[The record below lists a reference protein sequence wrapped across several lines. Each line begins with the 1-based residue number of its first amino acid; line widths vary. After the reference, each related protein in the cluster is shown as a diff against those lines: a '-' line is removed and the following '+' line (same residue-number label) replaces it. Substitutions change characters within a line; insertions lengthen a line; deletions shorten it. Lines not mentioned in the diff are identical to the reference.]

1 MKHSQLRGLLFPVLA
16 MIVALSVSACSSAE
30 EPAAPQQPQPA
41 AAAQPAAPA
50 VVTSGQSPA
59 APQQP
64 AQPAPAA
71 TAIPLDVQ
79 PPPAVAAVPA
89 RPPRALPTAVPVEE
103 ARYGGALR
111 WIPQGSV
118 ASLDSHVTSAAVTL
132 SYGYNMYDTLVSW
145 DANGALQ
152 PQMLEDWSVEEDG
165 TKFVF
170 TLREGQKFHD
180 GSELT
185 SDDVIASLDR
195 WRQKAAYGPFFNEVL
210 EGFTKIDN
218 TSLSAEFSE
227 PVGIFLQGLGIPTV
241 SYPIIMPSSV
251 AATPVSDIVSDHTG
265 SGPFQFVQWDL
276 GDRII
281 LEKFQDYVPRDE
293 APSFL
298 AGGKVAYLDRLEMI
312 EVPDQETRV
321 AALVTGEVDFL
332 DIMSLDFY
340 DRLNDDPSVE
350 VEIGKPGSQPIF
362 YFNKSIPPFDMTP
375 NGKLMRQ
382 AIQALTNAEE
392 IMQGYG
398 PSNLWATCPSMFSCG
413 TFFANEVV
421 PEKYSMNNVELA
433 KQLLDQAGYDGEPL
447 IILDPADFPTIHP
460 IPIVLNEQLKRAGV
474 NVDYRVVD
482 WATEVQI
489 VLSPRGSP
497 ASKEWHIAPTWM
509 SSWAFL
515 PLANGIISKDGI
527 GFYESPAMQDLR
539 ARFARESDLNELKK
553 IADEMQRVYFEEV
566 PYVHLGNF
574 FQLRAMNE
582 SLDGLIASPVGGFY
596 AVGLYWEDAEKRD
609 Q

>member
-1 MKHSQLRGLLFPVLA
+1 MRYSIWIVLVLMVVMTA
-16 MIVALSVSACSSAE
+16 VLACSSAE
-30 EPAAPQQPQPA
+30 EPGAPQAPQQP

-50 VVTSGQSPA
+50 PAMSGQSPA

-64 AQPAPAA
+64 ALPAPAA

-79 PPPAVAAVPA
+79 PPPAVAAIPA
-89 RPPRALPTAVPVEE
+89 RPPRALPTAVPAGE
-103 ARYGGALR
+103 ARYGGTLR

-132 SYGYNMYDTLVSW
+132 GYGYNMYDTLVSW
-145 DANGALQ
+145 DAEGALQ

-180 GSELT
+180 GNALT

-210 EGFTKIDN
+210 EGFTKIDDM
-218 TSLSAEFSE
+218 TLTAEFSE

-241 SYPIIMPSSV
+241 SYPIVMPSSV
-251 AATPVSDIVSDHTG
+251 AETPVSDIISDHTG
-265 SGPFQFVQWDL
+265 SGPFQFVEWDL
-276 GDRII
+276 GNRII
-281 LEKFQDYVPRDE
+281 LEKFQDYSPRDE

-298 AGGKVAYLDRLEMI
+298 AGGKVAYLDKLEMI

-340 DRLNDDPSVE
+340 DTLNDDPNVE

-375 NGKLMRQ
+375 NGQLMRQ

-398 PSNLWATCPSMFSCG
+398 PSDLWATCPSMFSCG

-421 PEKYSMNNVELA
+421 PEKYNMNNVELA
-433 KQLLDQAGYDGEPL
+433 KQLLDEAGYDGEPL

-474 NVDYRVVD
+474 EVDYRVVD

-515 PLANGIISKDGI
+515 PLANGIITKDGI

-574 FQLRAMNE
+574 FQLRAMNK
-582 SLDGLIASPVGGFY
+582 SLDGLIPSPVGGFY
-596 AVGLYWEDAEKRD
+596 AVGLYWEDAEMRG

>member
-1 MKHSQLRGLLFPVLA
+1 MRYSIWIVLVL
-16 MIVALSVSACSSAE
+16 MVALAAALACAGAE
-30 EPAAPQQPQPA
+30 EPGAPQAPQQP
-41 AAAQPAAPA
+41 AAAQPAAPVA
-50 VVTSGQSPA
+50 AMTGQSPA

-64 AQPAPAA
+64 ALPAPAA

-79 PPPAVAAVPA
+79 PPPAVAAIPA
-89 RPPRALPTAVPVEE
+89 RPPRALPTAVPASE
-103 ARYGGALR
+103 ARHGGTLR

-132 SYGYNMYDTLVSW
+132 GYGYNMYDTLVSW
-145 DANGALQ
+145 DADGALQ

-170 TLREGQKFHD
+170 TLRDGQKFHD

-195 WRQKAAYGPFFNEVL
+195 WRQKAAYGPFFNEAL
-210 EGFTKIDN
+210 EGFTKIDDM
-218 TSLSAEFSE
+218 TLTAEFSE

-241 SYPIIMPSSV
+241 SYPIILPSSV
-251 AATPVSDIVSDHTG
+251 AETPIADLISDHTG
-265 SGPFQFVQWDL
+265 SGPFQFVEWDL

-298 AGGKVAYLDRLEMI
+298 AGGKVAYLDKLEMI

-340 DRLNDDPSVE
+340 DTLNDDPNVE

-375 NGKLMRQ
+375 NGQLMRQ

-398 PSNLWATCPSMFSCG
+398 PSDLWATCPSMFSCG
-413 TFFANEVV
+413 TFFANDVV
-421 PEKYSMNNVELA
+421 PEKYNMNNVELA
-433 KQLLDQAGYDGEPL
+433 KQLLDEAGYDGEPL

-474 NVDYRVVD
+474 EVDYRVVD

-497 ASKEWHIAPTWM
+497 ASEDWHIAPTWM

-515 PLANGIISKDGI
+515 PLANGIIRKDGL

-574 FQLRAMNE
+574 FQLRAMNH
-582 SLDGLIASPVGGFY
+582 SLDGLIPSPVGGFY
-596 AVGLYWEDAEKRD
+596 AVGLYWEDAEMRG